1 MEVLSRN
8 SSFLLD
14 GLINTI
20 LLSLSCLGIA
30 LVLGVLVGVLQ
41 TSRHA
46 IVSMLTRGYSELF
59 RGLPIV
65 ITLFL
70 VFFLL
75 PEAGISV
82 NNYVSAMI
90 ALSLWSSANISVAVR
105 GAIESIPP
113 TQTEASHALGLSPI
127 QTMRYVILPQAVRRM
142 LPSVI
147 GLMSNLIQSTSLSV
161 LVGNR
166 DFLKSAQLVIERVE
180 LMQGLSIAMQM
191 YTLVL
196 AVYFILCYPLSI
208 LAKRMER
215 SYR

>member
-113 TQTEASHALGLSPI
+113 TQTEASLALGLSPI

-196 AVYFILCYPLSI
+196 AVYFVLCYPLSI

>member
-113 TQTEASHALGLSPI
+113 TQTEASLALGLSPI

>member
-1 MEVLSRN
+1 MEVLSKN
-8 SSFLLD
+8 LNFLLD

-30 LVLGVLVGVLQ
+30 LLLGMIVGVLQ
-41 TSRHA
+41 TANSKVVVR
-46 IVSMLTRGYSELF
+46 IMKGYAELF

-75 PEAGISV
+75 PEMGIQV
-82 NNYVSAMI
+82 NSYISAMI

-105 GAIESIPP
+105 GAIQSIPP
-113 TQTEASHALGLSPI
+113 TQTEAGLAIGLSPA
-127 QTMRYVILPQAVRRM
+127 QTMRYVILPQAIRRM

-161 LVGNR
+161 LIGNL
-166 DFLKSAQLVIERVE
+166 DFLKSVQLVIERVE
-180 LMQGLSIAMQM
+180 LMEGLSIATQM

-196 AVYFILCYPLSI
+196 AVYFLICYPLSL

-215 SYR
+215 VYR

>member
-41 TSRHA
+41 TSRHT

-113 TQTEASHALGLSPI
+113 TQTEASLALGLSPI

-196 AVYFILCYPLSI
+196 AVYFVLCYPLSI

>member
-8 SSFLLD
+8 LDFLLD

-20 LLSLSCLGIA
+20 LLSLSCIGIA
-30 LVLGVLVGVLQ
+30 LVVGIVIGVLQ
-41 TSRHA
+41 TTKTRL
-46 IVSMLTRGYSELF
+46 VKMLSRGYAELF

-75 PEAGISV
+75 PEFGV
-82 NNYVSAMI
+82 NVNSYISAMI

-105 GAIESIPP
+105 GAIQSIPP
-113 TQTEASHALGLSPI
+113 TQMEASMALGLSSY

-147 GLMSNLIQSTSLSV
+147 GLMSNLVQSTSLSV
-161 LVGNR
+161 LIGNL
-166 DFLKSAQLVIERVE
+166 DFLKSAQLIIERVE
-180 LMQGLSIAMQM
+180 LMEGLTIATQM
-191 YTLVL
+191 YVLVL
-196 AVYFILCYPLSI
+196 AVYFIICYPLSM
-208 LAKRMER
+208 LAKRVER
-215 SYR
+215 NYR

>member
-8 SSFLLD
+8 LDFLLD

-20 LLSLSCLGIA
+20 LLSLSCIGIA
-30 LVLGVLVGVLQ
+30 LVVGIVIGVLQ
-41 TSRHA
+41 TNKNRLIKLLS
-46 IVSMLTRGYSELF
+46 RGYAELF

-75 PEAGISV
+75 PEFGV
-82 NNYVSAMI
+82 NVNSYISAMI

-105 GAIESIPP
+105 GAIQSIPP
-113 TQTEASHALGLSPI
+113 TQMEASLALGLSSY

-147 GLMSNLIQSTSLSV
+147 GLMSNLVQSTSLSV
-161 LVGNR
+161 LIGNL
-166 DFLKSAQLVIERVE
+166 DFLKSAQLIIERVE
-180 LMQGLSIAMQM
+180 LMEGLSIATQM
-191 YTLVL
+191 YMLVL
-196 AVYFILCYPLSI
+196 AVYFIICYPLSI
-208 LAKRMER
+208 LAKRVER
-215 SYR
+215 IYR

>member
-1 MEVLSRN
+1 MEVLSKN
-8 SSFLLD
+8 LNFILD

-20 LLSLSCLGIA
+20 LLSLCCLGIA
-30 LVLGVLVGVLQ
+30 LVLGILAGVLQ
-41 TSRHA
+41 TAHNKA
-46 IVSMLTRGYSELF
+46 IALLMRGYAELF
-59 RGLPIV
+59 RGLPIL

-75 PEAGISV
+75 PEFGINV
-82 NNYVSAMI
+82 NSFISAMI

-105 GAIESIPP
+105 GAIQSIPAA
-113 TQTEASHALGLSPI
+113 QTEASVALGLSSF

-161 LVGNR
+161 LIGNQ
-166 DFLKSAQLVIERVE
+166 DFLKSVQLVIERVE
-180 LMQGLSIAMQM
+180 LMEGLSVATQM

-196 AVYFILCYPLSI
+196 AVYFIICFPLSM
-208 LAKRMER
+208 LAKRLEGT
-215 SYR
+215 YR

>member
-1 MEVLSRN
+1 MEVLSKN
-8 SSFLLD
+8 LNFLLD

-30 LVLGVLVGVLQ
+30 LLLGMIVGVLQ
-41 TSRHA
+41 TANSKVVVR
-46 IVSMLTRGYSELF
+46 IMKGYAELF

-75 PEAGISV
+75 PEMGIQV
-82 NNYVSAMI
+82 NSYISAMI

-105 GAIESIPP
+105 GAIQSIPP
-113 TQTEASHALGLSPI
+113 TQTEAGLAIGLSSA
-127 QTMRYVILPQAVRRM
+127 QTMRYVILPQAIRRM

-161 LVGNR
+161 LIGNL
-166 DFLKSAQLVIERVE
+166 DFLKSVQLVIERVE
-180 LMQGLSIAMQM
+180 LMEGLSIATQM

-196 AVYFILCYPLSI
+196 AVYFLICYPLSL

-215 SYR
+215 VYR

>member
-1 MEVLSRN
+1 M
-8 SSFLLD
+8 
-14 GLINTI
+14 INTI

-30 LVLGVLVGVLQ
+30 LLLGMIVGVLQ
-41 TSRHA
+41 TANHKV
-46 IVSMLTRGYSELF
+46 IVWIMKGYAELF

-75 PEAGISV
+75 PEMGVQV
-82 NNYVSAMI
+82 NSYISAMI

-105 GAIESIPP
+105 GAIQSIPP
-113 TQTEASHALGLSPI
+113 TQTEAGMALGLSPI
-127 QTMRYVILPQAVRRM
+127 QTMRYVILPQAIRRM

-161 LVGNR
+161 LIGNL
-166 DFLKSAQLVIERVE
+166 DFLKSVQLVIERVE
-180 LMQGLSIAMQM
+180 LLEGLSIATQM

-196 AVYFILCYPLSI
+196 AVYFLICYPLSL

-215 SYR
+215 VYR

>member
-1 MEVLSRN
+1 MEVLSKN
-8 SSFLLD
+8 LNFLLD
-14 GLINTI
+14 GLINTL

-30 LVLGVLVGVLQ
+30 LVLGILAGVLQ
-41 TSRHA
+41 TSNNKA
-46 IVSMLTRGYSELF
+46 LSLSMRGYAELF
-59 RGLPIV
+59 RGLPIL

-75 PEAGISV
+75 PEFGINV
-82 NNYVSAMI
+82 NSYISAMI

-105 GAIESIPP
+105 GAIQSIPKA
-113 TQTEASHALGLSPI
+113 QTEASVALGLSPV

-161 LVGNR
+161 LIGNQ
-166 DFLKSAQLVIERVE
+166 DFLKSVQLVIERVE
-180 LMQGLSIAMQM
+180 LMEGLSVASQM

-196 AVYFILCYPLSI
+196 AVYFVICFPLSM
-208 LAKRMER
+208 LAKRLER

>member
-1 MEVLSRN
+1 MEVLSKN
-8 SSFLLD
+8 LNFLLD

-30 LVLGVLVGVLQ
+30 LVLGIIVGVLQ
-41 TSRHA
+41 TAHNRT
-46 IVSMLTRGYSELF
+46 VSMLMKGYAELF

-75 PEAGISV
+75 PEMGIEV

-105 GAIESIPP
+105 GAIQSIPP
-113 TQTEASHALGLSPI
+113 TQTEAGLALGLGPVQI
-127 QTMRYVILPQAVRRM
+127 MRYIILPQAVRRM

-147 GLMSNLIQSTSLSV
+147 GLMSNLVQSTSLSV
-161 LVGNR
+161 LIGNL
-166 DFLKSAQLVIERVE
+166 DFLKSVQLVIERVE
-180 LMQGLSIAMQM
+180 LMQGLSIATQM

-196 AVYFILCYPLSI
+196 AVYFVICYPLSM
-208 LAKRMER
+208 LAKRLER
-215 SYR
+215 AYR

>member
-1 MEVLSRN
+1 MEVLAKN
-8 SSFLLD
+8 SNFLLD

-30 LVLGVLVGVLQ
+30 LLLGMIVGVLQ
-41 TSRHA
+41 TANHKV
-46 IVSMLTRGYSELF
+46 IVWIMKGYAELF

-75 PEAGISV
+75 PEMGVQV
-82 NNYVSAMI
+82 NSYISAMI

-105 GAIESIPP
+105 GAIQSIPP
-113 TQTEASHALGLSPI
+113 TQTEAGMALGLSPI
-127 QTMRYVILPQAVRRM
+127 QTMRYVILPQAIRRM

-161 LVGNR
+161 LIGNL
-166 DFLKSAQLVIERVE
+166 DFLKSVQLVIERVE
-180 LMQGLSIAMQM
+180 LLEGLSIATQM

-196 AVYFILCYPLSI
+196 AVYFLICYPLSL

-215 SYR
+215 VYR

>member
-1 MEVLSRN
+1 VEVLSKN
-8 SSFLLD
+8 LNFLLD

-30 LVLGVLVGVLQ
+30 LVLGIIVGVLQ
-41 TSRHA
+41 TAHNRT
-46 IVSMLTRGYSELF
+46 VSMLMKGYAELF

-75 PEAGISV
+75 PEMGIEV

-105 GAIESIPP
+105 GAIQSIPP
-113 TQTEASHALGLSPI
+113 TQTEAGLALGLSPVQI
-127 QTMRYVILPQAVRRM
+127 MRYIILLQAVRRM

-147 GLMSNLIQSTSLSV
+147 GLMSNLVQSTSLSV
-161 LVGNR
+161 LIGNL
-166 DFLKSAQLVIERVE
+166 DFLKSVQLVIERVE
-180 LMQGLSIAMQM
+180 LMQGLSIATQM

-196 AVYFILCYPLSI
+196 AVYFVICYPLSM
-208 LAKRMER
+208 LAKRLER
-215 SYR
+215 AYR

>member
-1 MEVLSRN
+1 MEVLSKN
-8 SSFLLD
+8 LNFLLD

-30 LVLGVLVGVLQ
+30 LVLGIIVGVLQ
-41 TSRHA
+41 TAHNRT
-46 IVSMLTRGYSELF
+46 VSMLMKGYAELF

-75 PEAGISV
+75 PEMGIEV

-105 GAIESIPP
+105 GAIQSIPP
-113 TQTEASHALGLSPI
+113 TQTEAGLALGLSPVQI
-127 QTMRYVILPQAVRRM
+127 MRYIILPQAVRRM

-147 GLMSNLIQSTSLSV
+147 GLMSNLVQSTSLSV
-161 LVGNR
+161 LIGNL
-166 DFLKSAQLVIERVE
+166 DFLKSVQLVIERVE
-180 LMQGLSIAMQM
+180 LMQGLSIATQM

-196 AVYFILCYPLSI
+196 AVYFVICYPLSM
-208 LAKRMER
+208 LAKRLER
-215 SYR
+215 AYR